1 MIYLYILDNWKDASA
16 PADDM
21 IAIFT
26 EIIYTSFQKRQCS
39 SWHYQILFARM
50 TRRTAYEELITS
62 SSLFFVSSIWQ
73 EDKMIRFSF
82 DFVVSNDSNYCL
94 LSLHCFLLSFL
105 WLFFSWSI
113 GPSPTSKFNFNTLQL
128 PPRPKTKK
136 KMTVVQNSAHFFFS
150 SHSKAFHFNTIF
162 TKFVNSNYKIR
173 YTQQLKCFSLS
184 TTQTAL
190 KCAW

>member
-128 PPRPKTKK
+128 PPPPAKNEKK
-136 KMTVVQNSAHFFFS
+136 NDSGSKFCSLFFLISFQSFS
-150 SHSKAFHFNTIF
+150 F
-162 TKFVNSNYKIR
+162 
-173 YTQQLKCFSLS
+173 
-184 TTQTAL
+184 
-190 KCAW
+190 